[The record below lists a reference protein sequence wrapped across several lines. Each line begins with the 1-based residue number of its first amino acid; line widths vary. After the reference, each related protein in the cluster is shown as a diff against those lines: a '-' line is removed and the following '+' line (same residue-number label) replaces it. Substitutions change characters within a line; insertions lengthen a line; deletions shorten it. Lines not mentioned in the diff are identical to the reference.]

1 MSQKPDGQPA
11 KTTGAGQRKKPRA
24 KYPKVSP
31 ARPGYATHAQYAQV
45 DGGQILK
52 PGLYWHGVRDATN
65 TDTLICSPLEVI
77 AMTSDDKGKLRAV
90 AALSPRKASGANGP
104 HQWKCWRV
112 TAVNFV
118 ANCCAWV

>member
-31 ARPGYATHAQYAQV
+31 ARPGYATHAQYVQV

-65 TDTLICSPLEVI
+65 TDTFICSPLEVI
-77 AMTSDDKGKLRAV
+77 AMTSDDKGENYGRLLRF
-90 AALSPRKASGANGP
+90 LTPLRKHEGRNHDGIP
-104 HQWKCWRV
+104 DCDTRCI
-112 TAVNFV
+112 F
-118 ANCCAWV
+118 